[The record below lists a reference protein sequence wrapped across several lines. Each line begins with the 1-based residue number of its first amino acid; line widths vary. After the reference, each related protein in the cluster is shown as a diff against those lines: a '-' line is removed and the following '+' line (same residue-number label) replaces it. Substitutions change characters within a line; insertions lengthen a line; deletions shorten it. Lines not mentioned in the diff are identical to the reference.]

1 MGKGGSQQREAGEC
15 TGQWTSIGKCAGG
28 WGVRGGEGSKQ
39 ESSRGAAAM
48 TAKGTEPQSV
58 VRGGLWGSGELGFE
72 FET

>member
-1 MGKGGSQQREAGEC
+1 MGKGGSQQREPGEC
-15 TGQWTSIGKCAGG
+15 TGQWTSIGKCA
-28 WGVRGGEGSKQ
+28 RGGEGSKQ